1 MPGDFLFCQGTD
13 DYLLTKGYGEV
24 IKKEQ
29 QERLRIP
36 RPLLSED
43 ELDRLSQKLASLKPG
58 CRVSLSLFQED
69 TAAEDPPL
77 GYLYSREGCLKKIDS
92 HRRLLILRENSSL
105 DEVILSLD
113 DILDISI
120 EE

>member
-1 MPGDFLFCQGTD
+1 MGKSSKKSSRNAYAFPGLC
-13 DYLLTKGYGEV
+13 
-24 IKKEQ
+24 
-29 QERLRIP
+29 
-36 RPLLSED
+36 
-43 ELDRLSQKLASLKPG
+43 
-58 CRVSLSLFQED
+58 CRVSLSLFLED

-77 GYLYSREGCLKKIDS
+77 GYLYSRQGCLKKIDS